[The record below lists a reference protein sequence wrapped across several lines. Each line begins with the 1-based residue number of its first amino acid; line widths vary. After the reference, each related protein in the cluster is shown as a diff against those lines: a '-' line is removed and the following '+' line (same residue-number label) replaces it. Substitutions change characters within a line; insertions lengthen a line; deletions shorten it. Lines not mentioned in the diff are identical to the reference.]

1 MTDGGK
7 KDWAVH
13 LAVCTETKMTANG
26 GRDDKK
32 KKQKGR
38 GRGAAWMTVSVF
50 EGKMGK

>member
-1 MTDGGK
+1 MEGGMT
-7 KDWAVH
+7 
-13 LAVCTETKMTANG
+13 
-26 GRDDKK
+26 K